1 MEFTSEAPLCEYLQQ
16 RYNRIYLPA
25 ETLPQPFCRDKG
37 KVRAI
42 VLGTDPSNPDR
53 IPLERVFGLEDPD
66 SPYFRAV
73 RDNLER
79 IGLSLEDVYVQ
90 NLCKNYFRKVTA
102 KNPHWSEI
110 AALWRGMLR
119 RELDDL
125 FDSRIPVL
133 VTAWPLCPV
142 LAPTLARNRPSDFY
156 KNKKAVPPSENQ
168 LGRTIVPFFRHWYYN
183 LERWSDYREWAKSL
197 V

>member
-1 MEFTSEAPLCEYLQQ
+1 MEFTSEAPLCQYLHQ

-25 ETLPQPFCRDKG
+25 ETLPLPYCRDKG

-53 IPLERVFGLEDPD
+53 IFLERVFGLEDPD
-66 SPYFRAV
+66 SPYFRTV

-90 NLCKNYFRKVTA
+90 NLCKNYFRKVSA
-102 KNPHWSEI
+102 KNPHWGEI
-110 AALWRGMLR
+110 APLWCGMLR

-133 VTAWPLCPV
+133 VTAWQLCPV
-142 LAPTLARNRPSDFY
+142 LAPTRARSRPSDFY
-156 KNKKAVPPSENQ
+156 KNKVAVPPAENE
-168 LGRTIVPFFRHWYYN
+168 LGRNLVPFFRHWYYN
-183 LERWSDYREWAKSL
+183 LERWGDYREWVKSL